1 MSQLQA
7 KNDSE
12 GPVVFGASGH
22 SNRSEIE
29 LVANHLPSVITTERD
44 TYNGTMQDFLPATF
58 QGQSPWHRMDARWK
72 LVAVV
77 INLLVLPWVRS
88 LEGTFLACIFSLGFL
103 LSTGVPRQW
112 WLPRVGM
119 VAGFLAL
126 FVVVLPFTVGQ
137 SDTSFAGISYSSRG
151 LVMALTIFFRGLAAV
166 GWTLFLTATTS
177 TEQLLHAATALH
189 LPQPLLRVM
198 VVTWRYIQVMYHTIR
213 HFRTALR
220 LRGFRNR
227 PGWRTYQT
235 IASVIGT
242 LLVQGF
248 DHTERAVQAMQA
260 RGYQGR
266 IITLVEWQNS
276 NREVTLFLIMLL
288 CNGVLII

>member
-1 MSQLQA
+1 
-7 KNDSE
+7 
-12 GPVVFGASGH
+12 
-22 SNRSEIE
+22 
-29 LVANHLPSVITTERD
+29 
-44 TYNGTMQDFLPATF
+44 MQDFLPTTI

-88 LEGTFLACIFSLGFL
+88 LEGTLLASLCSLGFL
-103 LSTGVPRQW
+103 LSTGVPRHW

-119 VAGFLAL
+119 VAGFLVL
-126 FVVVLPFTVGQ
+126 FVIVLPFTVGQ
-137 SDTSFAGISYSSRG
+137 QDTTFLGITFSSRG
-151 LVMALTIFFRGLAAV
+151 LVLSLIIFFRGLAAV
-166 GWTLFLTATTS
+166 CWTLFLTATTS

-189 LPQPLLRVM
+189 LPQPILRVM

-235 IASVIGT
+235 ITSVIGT

-248 DHTERAVQAMQA
+248 DHTERAVHAMQA
-260 RGYQGR
+260 RGYRGR

-276 NREVTLFLIMLL
+276 SRDVTLFLMMLL
-288 CNGVLII
+288 YNGVLII